1 MRHGGDGHHDE
12 DDRHESLMARWRK
25 NFFTGIVVIA
35 PLYLTFWLI
44 SSFVLLIDD
53 KAARILPRAWNPQ
66 TYLDIPGFGL
76 VVFVLLAA
84 LIGALAKNLLAA
96 QAIRWGEQ
104 MLDRLPVVRS
114 IYNGIKQIAET
125 VLVQSKSSFEKAC
138 LIEYPRRGLWVIA
151 FIATPARG
159 EVRDKL
165 GGEDKL
171 CVFMPTTPNPTS
183 GFLLFVPIE
192 DVVML
197 DMSVEEAAKM
207 VISAGLV
214 TPPEQSSKLPQPI
227 GVAQVAAKAKKQSG
241 AATPEPLP
249 SLRADKAVNAEEAL

>member
-12 DDRHESLMARWRK
+12 DDRHDSLMARWRK
-25 NFFTGIVVIA
+25 NFLTGIVVIA

-165 GGEDKL
+165 GGADKL

-183 GFLLFVPIE
+183 GFLLFVPVE

-197 DMSVEEAAKM
+197 EMSVEEAAKL

-214 TPPEQSSKLPQPI
+214 TPPDQAARPPQPGGAGQI
-227 GVAQVAAKAKKQSG
+227 AARATVQGAAAKA
-241 AATPEPLP
+241 APVATQ
-249 SLRADKAVNAEEAL
+249 RADAPL